1 MSKEEIVGE
10 REKNVTSIK
19 CINTG
24 SGSPW
29 SSLVVLPGSIELLG
43 EAVNFKLTTR
53 VISNGSHQLL
63 HQQKVEGKLNWKGKS
78 KGPHQTQG
86 PML

>member
-24 SGSPW
+24 SDSPW
-29 SSLVVLPGSIELLG
+29 SYLVVVPGSIELLG
-43 EAVNFKLTTR
+43 EAVNFKLTNMVT
-53 VISNGSHQLL
+53 SNVSH
-63 HQQKVEGKLNWKGKS
+63 
-78 KGPHQTQG
+78 
-86 PML
+86 